1 MATKDTTQ
9 NSNKKSKKNNN
20 RINYDKQ
27 NREIE
32 KNKKNNNSN
41 NKKTKKKNNVFIK
54 KYKIDILDVLILI
67 VFTIIASSFI
77 TGFIFNYQYK
87 KHRSANEDLLYSES
101 FSKFASVL
109 EEVKK
114 NYYEE
119 ITEDELIDAALNGM
133 LDYLGDKYS
142 IYLNNE
148 DTEELTSS
156 LEGEY
161 KGIGIVC
168 SGTLIIYVYDGS
180 PASNAGIEAYDVIKT
195 VNDVEITEEN
205 YLEISNLIKK
215 DEDNKVVIERDGK
228 EHTFTVKTDNVV
240 VPSVGGEV
248 LKHKNTKVGYIRI
261 TSFSANTYSQL
272 IDELGK
278 VEKDEIVSLVLDL
291 RSNSGGYLKSAFNIA
306 NVFLEE
312 DKVVY
317 SLETKDDTKEYKDE
331 TEESKDYKIIVLI
344 DEYTASAAEVL
355 AAALKDSY
363 GATLVGAKSYGKGKV
378 QTLLPYGNSLVK
390 YTSAKWLRPN
400 GECVDEVGIT
410 PDYEVKNVIKGNVLY
425 DNQLEKALDIAVEKE
440 K

>member
-1 MATKDTTQ
+1 
-9 NSNKKSKKNNN
+9 
-20 RINYDKQ
+20 
-27 NREIE
+27 
-32 KNKKNNNSN
+32 
-41 NKKTKKKNNVFIK
+41 
-54 KYKIDILDVLILI
+54 
-67 VFTIIASSFI
+67 
-77 TGFIFNYQYK
+77 
-87 KHRSANEDLLYSES
+87 
-101 FSKFASVL
+101 
-109 EEVKK
+109 
-114 NYYEE
+114 
-119 ITEDELIDAALNGM
+119 M

-156 LEGEY
+156 LDGEY

-228 EHTFTVKTDNVV
+228 EHTFTVKVDNVV

-261 TSFSANTYSQL
+261 TSFSANTHSQL

-278 VEKDEIVSLVLDL
+278 VEKEEIGSLVLDL

-331 TEESKDYKIIVLI
+331 TEESKDYKIVVLI